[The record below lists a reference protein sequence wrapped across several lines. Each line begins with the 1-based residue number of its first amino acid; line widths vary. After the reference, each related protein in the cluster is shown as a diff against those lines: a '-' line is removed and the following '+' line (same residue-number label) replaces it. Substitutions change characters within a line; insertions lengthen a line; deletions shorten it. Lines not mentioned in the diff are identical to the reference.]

1 MSCVTDATRLSVL
14 LAEPIATINP
24 ALHGHFA
31 EHLGELIYPGIWVG
45 PDSEVPNVDGIRTD
59 VVEALAPL
67 EIPVLRWPGGCFA
80 DDYNWRDGIGPRDRR
95 PQRLNPFWGMAAE
108 SSAFGTH
115 EFMAFARAI
124 GATPYF
130 AGSLGSGSPR
140 ELRDWIEYSN
150 HPSGST
156 LSDERRANGAEDPF
170 GIELWGIG
178 NENWGCGGRMTPEAY
193 AEAYAR
199 YRTFAFPFGGTPITG
214 IAAGPNGADWA
225 WTTRFF
231 DRLETGTIGSG
242 RRVNSVQ
249 GFAAHYYCQTAG
261 TATEYTDSQ
270 WLELLTKASVVDGI
284 ITGHRALMDRY
295 DPDRKIGLVLDEW
308 GTWHPV
314 EEGKPAGGL
323 YQQNTIRDALVAA
336 ISLDTFHNHADK
348 LVMANIAQLIN
359 VLQAVLLVDET
370 RVVKTPTY
378 HVFDMYAP
386 HKGGQAVRLVNG
398 SAVISNGEASGEQC
412 RTRYID
418 GRRAELRRVTGSASV
433 TGDRLCVTLVNSDPR
448 QPVAVDIDTW
458 GGRVLDASAVSLVTD
473 DIHDHN
479 TFEEPE
485 KVTVGESYEVPVL
498 DGHAQFDLPAAS
510 VTRMFLT
517 LG

>member
-1 MSCVTDATRLSVL
+1 MTDATRLSVL

-45 PDSEVPNVDGIRTD
+45 PDSAVPNVDGIRTD
-59 VVEALAPL
+59 VVEALLPL

-80 DDYNWRDGIGPRDRR
+80 DEYNWRDGIGPRAQR
-95 PQRLNPFWGMAAE
+95 PSRVNTHWGMAPE
-108 SSAFGTH
+108 PNSFGTH
-115 EFMAFARAI
+115 EFMAFAKAV
-124 GATPYF
+124 GAEPYF

-150 HPSGST
+150 HPAGST
-156 LSDERRANGAEDPF
+156 LSDERRSNGASDPF
-170 GIELWGIG
+170 GVELWGIG

-193 AEAYAR
+193 AEAYSR
-199 YRTFAFPFGGTPITG
+199 YRTFVFPFGGTRITG
-214 IAAGPNGADWA
+214 IACGPSDADWD

-231 DRLETGTIGSG
+231 DQLTLGTSSSGDRLST
-242 RRVNSVQ
+242 VQ

-270 WLELLTKASVVDGI
+270 WLELLTKASVVDGV
-284 ITGHRALMDRY
+284 ITGHRTLMDRY
-295 DPDRKIGLVLDEW
+295 DPDRKIGLILDEW

-314 EEGKPAGGL
+314 EEGKPARGL

-336 ISLDTFHNHADK
+336 ISLDTFHNQSDK

-359 VLQAVLLVDET
+359 VLQSVLLVDET

-378 HVFDMYAP
+378 HVFSMYAA

-398 SAVISNGEASGEQC
+398 AAVISNGEASEELC
-412 RTRYID
+412 RTRYLD
-418 GRRAELRRVTGSASV
+418 RRRAELRAVTGSASV
-433 TGDRLCVTLVNSDPR
+433 TDGRLCVTLVNADPH
-448 QPVAVDIDTW
+448 QPVPVDLDTRD
-458 GGRVLDASAVSLVTD
+458 GRVLDAGAVTLVTD
-473 DIHDHN
+473 GIHDHN
-479 TFEEPE
+479 TFDAPE
-485 KVTVGESYEVPVL
+485 TVTPGESYDLTVL
-498 DGHAQFDLPAAS
+498 DGHLRLDLPAAS
-510 VTRMFLT
+510 VTRIVAT